1 MAKAKSQTVKTTNTT
16 TKTKTVKYHQ
26 KKGSVNSN
34 KCPHLRKIYEKGVS
48 VFDRTYKN
56 EKKAC

>member
-1 MAKAKSQTVKTTNTT
+1 MAKAKSQTIKTTNTT

-34 KCPHLRKIYEKGVS
+34 KCPVCGKFMKKG
-48 VFDRTYKN
+48 
-56 EKKAC
+56 